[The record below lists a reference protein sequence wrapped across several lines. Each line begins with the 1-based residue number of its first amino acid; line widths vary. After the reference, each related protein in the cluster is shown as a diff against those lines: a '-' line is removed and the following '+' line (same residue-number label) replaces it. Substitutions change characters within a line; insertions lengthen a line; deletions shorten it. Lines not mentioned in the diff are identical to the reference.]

1 MVIKSQQD
9 IKNQTRAKGEK
20 IPKVFENVAQK
31 DSRQVEPQQDQPI
44 VPLIQRVEN
53 IEIYLK
59 RVDLAFEKIVTE
71 LDTLGKSIRMIDSEI
86 SKLTGDMIRLTKLE
100 EDRYIELA
108 NAINTVN
115 DKLHTIDEFVP
126 VFVDQRINDYF
137 EDLASSELSDETQS
151 AEQENKP

>member
-20 IPKVFENVAQK
+20 VPKVFENVAQK

-53 IEIYLK
+53 IETYLK

-100 EDRYIELA
+100 EDRYVELA

-137 EDLASSELSDETQS
+137 EDLASSELPDEAQS

>member
-20 IPKVFENVAQK
+20 VPKVFENVAQK

-53 IEIYLK
+53 IETYLK

-100 EDRYIELA
+100 EDRYVELA

-137 EDLASSELSDETQS
+137 EDLASSELSDEAQS